1 VGLTARLLS
10 VAARR
15 PHVLLVPVPGYAS
28 VRWAAEDSLDRLG
41 WPRAASPA
49 DADVLLCCGS
59 VGPELDSH
67 LRVTWDA
74 MPGPRVRSTVDTA
87 TSVDASLTLAAA
99 GLADLPA
106 HRQDAASRPAPA
118 LSAADARGD
127 SADPAEMDS
136 GGMDSGGMDSG
147 GMDSGGMEDHAM
159 RDGDDA
165 ESMHDDDDNM
175 DMDMDMDM
183 PGGLTMA
190 DRVEDRDGLRLEGLH
205 ASLGPLLPAWP
216 AGLRLDVVLSGDV
229 LVQAQ
234 VRRLDPLPDPA
245 VAPELRALD
254 ALAMLLDATGW
265 QDGALRARRGRAAG
279 GAGPAVD
286 DLLRRLVRARL
297 LRWSLRHLPA
307 PGDGDLV
314 RHLDRLTA
322 AVRSGAELGGARDEE
337 LATALVGLDV
347 ATAHL
352 VVAAYGPLLTV
363 PAHA

>member
-1 VGLTARLLS
+1 VGLSARLLS

-28 VRWAAEDSLDRLG
+28 VRWTAEDFLDCFG
-41 WPRAASPA
+41 WPRATSPA
-49 DADVLLCCGS
+49 DADVLLCCGP
-59 VGPELDSH
+59 VGPELDGH
-67 LRVTWDA
+67 VQVTWNA
-74 MPGPRVRSTVDTA
+74 MPGPRVRSTVDT
-87 TSVDASLTLAAA
+87 TTNVDASLTMAAA

-106 HRQDAASRPAPA
+106 HRQDAAFRPAPA

-127 SADPAEMDS
+127 SADPAELN
-136 GGMDSGGMDSG
+136 SG

-159 RDGDDA
+159 RDEDDA
-165 ESMHDDDDNM
+165 ESMHDM

-183 PGGLTMA
+183 PGGLVMA

-205 ASLGPLLPAWP
+205 ASLGPVLPAWP

-229 LVQAQ
+229 LVQAE
-234 VRRLDPLPDPA
+234 VRRLDPLPDPT

-254 ALAMLLDATGW
+254 ALAMLLDAAGW

-286 DLLRRLVRARL
+286 DLLRRLGRARL

-314 RHLDRLTA
+314 RHLDRLAA
-322 AVRSGAELGGARDEE
+322 AVRRKAELGGARDEE
-337 LATALVGLDV
+337 LAAALVGLDV